1 MLLPGTD
8 SAFTVYLRL
17 HHQAA
22 TEVPSQCLCGGHDLI
37 FKKKH
42 SVSKSS
48 AIGVKMDENPSSL
61 IDSAALSPAYP
72 HHHQPSPTPMMMTVA
87 IVSV

>member
-1 MLLPGTD
+1 MLLLGTD
-8 SAFTVYLRL
+8 SAFIVYLWL

-22 TEVPSQCLCGGHDLI
+22 SEVPSQCLCGGHDLI

-48 AIGVKMDENPSSL
+48 AIGVKMDANPSSAVG
-61 IDSAALSPAYP
+61 SAAVSPAHP
-72 HHHQPSPTPMMMTVA
+72 HRHQPSPTPTVMTV
-87 IVSV
+87 ITVSV